1 MCCDPSPGSHAI
13 KNCGQDWPCPCKH
26 NFEAR
31 SRNHYCRGKA
41 KLVTYSQCVSVVL
54 VLQCSMSML
63 CVVVICGLTWGNK
76 VYPHYLINGMIFG
89 GGEKILNMKHVVL
102 VPQ

>member
-41 KLVTYSQCVSVVL
+41 VNIRYYECLSAGFVIHQVKRMCHVLSSVACLPAAVFQKLGSTERSPGVRRDENAYWRS
-54 VLQCSMSML
+54 
-63 CVVVICGLTWGNK
+63 
-76 VYPHYLINGMIFG
+76 
-89 GGEKILNMKHVVL
+89 
-102 VPQ
+102 